1 MRMQNRFAI
10 FIILYIFGSFVV
22 VVGSGFSGTVA
33 FGWFAVFAIGQ
44 FVIFR
49 CPHCRKFVFMNNP
62 ESHKECPHC
71 RKFVF
76 MNNPESHKECPH
88 CFKSYRRAGGILKLL
103 YWLGRRTERRLRP
116 SQGHLSTG
124 GRSRTGEVCGRRTA
138 R

>member
-49 CPHCRKFVFMNNP
+49 
-62 ESHKECPHC
+62 CPHC